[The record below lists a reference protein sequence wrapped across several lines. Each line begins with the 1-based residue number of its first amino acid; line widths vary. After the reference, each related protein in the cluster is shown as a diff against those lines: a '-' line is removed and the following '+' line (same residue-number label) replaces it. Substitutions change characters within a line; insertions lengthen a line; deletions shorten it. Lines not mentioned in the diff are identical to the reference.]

1 MTSDDI
7 PDKHKIWIRPETF
20 LTKIKQDI
28 LGAFVTF
35 LSPLSLQTA
44 QGLEFYD
51 RVDESDQWLWYTGS
65 KPFNSAHIAIIILVL
80 ATVLG
85 AAQQKILKQ
94 NKLGDLFSL
103 PVTAKAAANFTNSV
117 NQFTPAIEEDSIQL
131 AQSIMLSQN
140 DDFYFKPLIAKTK
153 VSDNKSIRTE
163 GEVKYAVQDGDT
175 LSSIGWKYGLKVASI
190 KYINSIEGE
199 TIKPGETLTLPE
211 QDIDP
216 AVIET
221 AARAKAE
228 KTRQEELARRR
239 KLASQQSYRSTYYR
253 ESSYQRE
260 DAGSGYIVPVNN
272 HGISRGISWGHSG
285 IDYMADIG
293 TPVVAAADGYVAV
306 ASYGWNGGYGNQ
318 IVIDHGGNT
327 SRYAHLGSLTVGSG
341 QYVEQGQIIGYVGM
355 TGRTTGPHL
364 HYEP

>member
-140 DDFYFKPLIAKTK
+140 DDFYLKPLIAKTK

-163 GEVKYAVQDGDT
+163 GEVRYVVQNGDT
-175 LSSIGWKYGLKVASI
+175 LSSIGWKYGLKIASI

-199 TIKPGETLTLPE
+199 TIKPGQSLTLPE
-211 QDIDP
+211 QDINP
-216 AVIET
+216 AIIEA

-228 KTRQEELARRR
+228 KARQEELARQR
-239 KLASQQSYRSTYYR
+239 KLAASQYRSTAYR
-253 ESSYQRE
+253 ERSYASY
-260 DAGSGYIVPVNN
+260 DSDGTLPVNSK
-272 HGISRGISWGHSG
+272 GISRGISWGHNG
-285 IDYMADIG
+285 IDYLADVG
-293 TPVVAAADGYVAV
+293 SPVVATASGYIST
-306 ASYGWNGGYGNQ
+306 ASYGWNGGYGNEV
-318 IVIDHGGNT
+318 VINHGDHST
-327 SRYAHLGSLTVGSG
+327 RYAHLSSLTVGTG
-341 QYVEQGQIIGYVGM
+341 EYVEQGQIVGYVGM

-364 HYEP
+364 HYEPNAH